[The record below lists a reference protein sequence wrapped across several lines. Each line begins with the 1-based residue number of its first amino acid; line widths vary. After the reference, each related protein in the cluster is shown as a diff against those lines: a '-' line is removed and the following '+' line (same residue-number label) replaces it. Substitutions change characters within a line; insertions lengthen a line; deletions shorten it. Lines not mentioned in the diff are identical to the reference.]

1 MQISKKEYQS
11 PMVELMEARVE
22 RGFAGSG
29 NTESQSMGTN
39 RPLEGLSQN
48 GSGHGNGDFMFN

>member
-1 MQISKKEYQS
+1 MQKDNKKTYQS

-29 NTESQSMGTN
+29 STAPQHLGTN
-39 RPLEGLSQN
+39 GSTEGLTAGASYT
-48 GSGHGNGDFMFN
+48 GSDFD

>member
-1 MQISKKEYQS
+1 MIKQKKKEYQT

-29 NTESQSMGTN
+29 STAPQPLGTN
-39 RPLEGLSQN
+39 GSTEGLTSGASYT
-48 GSGHGNGDFMFN
+48 GSDFD

>member
-1 MQISKKEYQS
+1 MQKDNKKTYQS

-29 NTESQSMGTN
+29 STAPQPLGTN
-39 RPLEGLSQN
+39 GSTEGLTAGASYT
-48 GSGHGNGDFMFN
+48 GSDFD